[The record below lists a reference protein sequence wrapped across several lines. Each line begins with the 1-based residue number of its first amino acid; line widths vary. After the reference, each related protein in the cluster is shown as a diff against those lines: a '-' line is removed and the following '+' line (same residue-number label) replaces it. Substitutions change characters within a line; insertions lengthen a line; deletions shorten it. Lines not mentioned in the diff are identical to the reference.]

1 MGRRFKGWENV
12 KVNPAGYVD
21 SATYVDENKPETK
34 YHNVPCTSEDGI
46 RFQSKR
52 ELRYA
57 NQLDL
62 LKKAGAI
69 KFFLRQVGFDL
80 PGKIRHFVDF
90 LIFYADGTY
99 KFVEVKGRDLPMG
112 KLKRHQVEKLYEIKI
127 YLTSNI

>member
-1 MGRRFKGWENV
+1 MGRRFKGWENI

-21 SATYVDENKPETK
+21 SATYVDEDKPEQK
-34 YHNVPCTSEDGI
+34 YHNVPTIIEGI
-46 RFQSKR
+46 RYSSKR
-52 ELRYA
+52 EGKYA
-57 NQLDL
+57 EQLNL

-69 KFFLRQVGFDL
+69 KFYLRQVGFDL

-112 KLKRHQVEKLYEIKI
+112 RLKRHLTEELYGIKI
-127 YLTSNI
+127 EVVK